1 MNGFILSIFGFFVLP
16 VLKLILFIFFAY
28 VIVSW
33 LFTFQILKMNNPTA
47 RQIYSILSSVVEP
60 IVAPFRRIIPP
71 LGQFDMGFFFAFM
84 AIYWIA
90 NYLIPGVIMPALA

>member
-1 MNGFILSIFGFFVLP
+1 VNGFLLSIFGFFVLP
-16 VLKLILFIFFAY
+16 LLQLILLIFFAY

-71 LGQFDMGFFFAFM
+71 LGQFDLAFIFAFM
-84 AIYWIA
+84 AIYWVRH
-90 NYLIPGVIMPALA
+90 YLIPGVIMPALA